1 MVSRLVVLDK
11 DRVLRNQL
19 EDLATLGIYGTNASG
34 VVRILVARTHAR
46 HFERSTI
53 SASVAGLSDVSDESE
68 IPHNETDG

>member
-19 EDLATLGIYGTNASG
+19 EDLATLSIYGTNVSG

-46 HFERSTI
+46 HFERSTTG
-53 SASVAGLSDVSDESE
+53 ASVAGLSDVSDDPE
-68 IPHNETDG
+68 IPRNETDS